1 MTDDKGAGTDDK
13 GTGEG
18 SRLRADGLSTGYD
31 KTIISSDL
39 TVAIPDG
46 VVTAIVGPNACGKST
61 LLRSLSR
68 LLAPKGG
75 RVILDGESIN
85 SYPSKEVARRL
96 GLLPQ
101 HSTAPD
107 GIRVVDL
114 VSRGRY
120 PHQSLIKQWTERDEA
135 AVVTAMGA
143 TGVGDLAGR
152 VVDELS
158 GGQRQRV
165 WFAMVLAQETPLILL
180 DEPTTYLDVAYQ
192 IDLLTMC
199 RRLMRENGHTI
210 VAVLHDLH
218 HACRF
223 ADHIIVMKQG
233 AIVAEGRPV
242 DIVTAELVEHVF
254 GLPCRIIAD
263 PETLTPI
270 VIPLSEES
278 IAARGTQLETQTE
291 IG

>member
-1 MTDDKGAGTDDK
+1 MTDIENVEKQR
-13 GTGEG
+13 
-18 SRLRADGLSTGYD
+18 SRLRAEGLSTGYD
-31 KTIISSDL
+31 KRVISSDL
-39 TVAIPDG
+39 TIEIPDG
-46 VVTAIVGPNACGKST
+46 AVTAIVGPNACGKST

-68 LLAPKGG
+68 LLPPKAGS
-75 RVILDGESIN
+75 VVLDGASIS

-120 PHQSLIKQWTERDEA
+120 PHQNLIKQWTEADES
-135 AVVTAMGA
+135 AVVTAMAA
-143 TGVGDLAGR
+143 TGVSDLAGR

-180 DEPTTYLDVAYQ
+180 DEPTTYLDVSYQ

-218 HACRF
+218 HACRYS
-223 ADHIIVMKQG
+223 DHIVVMKDG
-233 AIVAEGRPV
+233 EIVAEGRPTE
-242 DIVTAELVEHVF
+242 IVTADLVEHVF
-254 GLPCRIIAD
+254 GLPCRIITD
-263 PETLTPI
+263 PETSTPI
-270 VIPLSEES
+270 VVPLSEES
-278 IAARGTQLETQTE
+278 IAAREVARRGDN
-291 IG
+291 GVG